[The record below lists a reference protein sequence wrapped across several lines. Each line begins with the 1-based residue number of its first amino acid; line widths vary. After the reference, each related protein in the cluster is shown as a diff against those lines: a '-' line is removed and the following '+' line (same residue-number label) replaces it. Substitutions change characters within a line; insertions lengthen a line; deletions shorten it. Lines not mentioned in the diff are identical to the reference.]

1 MKCIAFAPFV
11 LLLVSLGLHG
21 PCVALAESE
30 HAVGPTPPRLASI
43 EGDASFWRPGADDWA
58 PAHVNTPLAAG
69 DDLYAG
75 KRGNLEVEIGPHAFV
90 RAGPGTEVG
99 LESLE
104 TGFVQF
110 KVPSG
115 QAAFDLQRMP
125 EGQRVEV
132 DTPSGA
138 FTIDRAGYYRS
149 NVDDHGTT
157 FISRRGGDAAA
168 IPAGGEAS
176 DVPDGQQVVL
186 QGTDTATANASPAPA
201 PDAWDRWNDERDGEH
216 PEHVSSAEYVPP
228 NVAGADDLDRY
239 GDWRETPR
247 YGHVWVPRETPAGWA
262 PYSNGN
268 WTWDPSYHWTWVDDA
283 PWGWAPYHYGRWVD
297 LEGTW
302 GWAPGPVVAP
312 AVYAPA
318 LVGFVGPVGV
328 SVNVGIGIPVPALG
342 WVALGF
348 GEPVLPWWGP
358 VGFIGRPFWGGW
370 YGPHI
375 VNNVV
380 INNTRIVNVTTINR
394 FQNMNVHNAVVGVP
408 RDQFGRGRVRLARLG
423 PNDLQKLQPVHG
435 QLGIKPVAASLV
447 PNSGRASRPPEGTDK
462 RPMIATRVPQDPARR
477 LQAAGL
483 PAPKEAASTPEA
495 RIVQPQHMARAGAA
509 GGRRRFG
516 SEPPP
521 PPGSP
526 RERSTTMG
534 PEQHAAAGGPGGEG
548 PHTDR
553 GPAAPASPAGGGP
566 SGAASAGAEHH
577 AQLEGANPQHPSPR
591 PVEPHPQ
598 ARRRSG
604 GHRAASPSRAPTG
617 RHGGGHHR
625 EAWGQSR
632 SGRSASAPRPSRS
645 AAGSA
650 RSGHGQHHHG

>member
-1 MKCIAFAPFV
+1 MPSKRMKCIAFAPFV

-228 NVAGADDLDRY
+228 APTTWIATATGERRRATVMSGCPAKR
-239 GDWRETPR
+239 R
-247 YGHVWVPRETPAGWA
+247 PAGRR
-262 PYSNGN
+262 
-268 WTWDPSYHWTWVDDA
+268 T
-283 PWGWAPYHYGRWVD
+283 
-297 LEGTW
+297 
-302 GWAPGPVVAP
+302 
-312 AVYAPA
+312 
-318 LVGFVGPVGV
+318 
-328 SVNVGIGIPVPALG
+328 
-342 WVALGF
+342 
-348 GEPVLPWWGP
+348 
-358 VGFIGRPFWGGW
+358 
-370 YGPHI
+370 
-375 VNNVV
+375 
-380 INNTRIVNVTTINR
+380 VTAT
-394 FQNMNVHNAVVGVP
+394 
-408 RDQFGRGRVRLARLG
+408 GRGT
-423 PNDLQKLQPVHG
+423 
-435 QLGIKPVAASLV
+435 
-447 PNSGRASRPPEGTDK
+447 RATTG
-462 RPMIATRVPQDPARR
+462 
-477 LQAAGL
+477 
-483 PAPKEAASTPEA
+483 
-495 RIVQPQHMARAGAA
+495 
-509 GGRRRFG
+509 
-516 SEPPP
+516 
-521 PPGSP
+521 PGS
-526 RERSTTMG
+526 TTR
-534 PEQHAAAGGPGGEG
+534 P
-548 PHTDR
+548 
-553 GPAAPASPAGGGP
+553 GGGP
-566 SGAASAGAEHH
+566 RITTGAGLTSKGPGAGPPVRS
-577 AQLEGANPQHPSPR
+577 LHPR
-591 PVEPHPQ
+591 CTHQ
-598 ARRRSG
+598 R
-604 GHRAASPSRAPTG
+604 
-617 RHGGGHHR
+617 
-625 EAWGQSR
+625 W
-632 SGRSASAPRPSRS
+632 SASS
-645 AAGSA
+645 AQSA
-650 RSGHGQHHHG
+650 CR